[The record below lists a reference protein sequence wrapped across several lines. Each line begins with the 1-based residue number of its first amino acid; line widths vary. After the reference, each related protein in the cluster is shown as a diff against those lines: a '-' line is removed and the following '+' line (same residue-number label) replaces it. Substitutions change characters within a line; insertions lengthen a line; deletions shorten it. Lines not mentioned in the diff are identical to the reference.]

1 MLILFLAQLAALFV
15 SIVSAKVVSRQIQ
28 LGQHEYFMPPSPSW
42 KVPSWDSNWLQNA
55 TVDEFVPI
63 TVMNLNGT
71 KNDANIRAMLD
82 KFNATDD
89 VWTSSFTLS
98 KPATPVWLQIFQLTS
113 IQVLYIQSSNRSA
126 STLLQKEKPDQ
137 YTISKLVFG
146 NTDRIVP
153 SGPYFLH
160 TSTGNAYQAYRLF
173 ADTNQAFIQSSYQDP
188 QDTHHPLRAAI
199 SSDAGLTVAV
209 PSRLYYTPTK
219 DKPLAGVRISVKD
232 LFDLKGLK
240 TSGGNRA
247 FYARSNI
254 KNETAIAVQKLID
267 AGAVVVGKVK
277 LSDFAFGGSYFT
289 SHIDYLLPFNPRGDG
304 YNLASDS
311 SGGSGASVASYDWL
325 DASVGSDTGGS
336 VRGPAQQNGV
346 HGNRPTHGAVD
357 LSGAIPLSPA
367 MDTAGMLARDPLLLS
382 KINRVLYAG
391 SVKDFAKF
399 PKSILLDPSSA
410 KQLSAAE
417 QEYPKMAAAANNF
430 LNHLSKILAAN
441 VSTFSIDEAW
451 NKSTPVA
458 FNTTPIANAVNR
470 IYGGLTRYEQWNDF
484 GKAFVSEYMETHN
497 GEFPH
502 MVPDV
507 RVGWLRA
514 NASLTEDAHK
524 GDLKDK
530 SGVAEWVAQ
539 KFLTR
544 DEDTCSNTIYVYFA
558 MPYKSYKPDISGDWS
573 NPYIAELLSSISK
586 QELQILQQN
595 VTINCNT
602 TLGSKE
608 TCEHSQKALEEAA
621 TVQHYPV
628 SPGRLASVADLPD
641 YALTLGSF
649 DLGNL
654 TFSESTLKNQSLP
667 LAVDIMAAKG
677 CDVMILNLVEE
688 LYRVGAIRT
697 AKTGV
702 IV

>member
-15 SIVSAKVVSRQIQ
+15 SIVSSKVVSRQIQ
-28 LGQHEYFMPPSPSW
+28 LGQHEYFMPPSSSW
-42 KVPSWDSNWLQNA
+42 KVPSWDSNLLQNA

-89 VWTSSFTLS
+89 VWTSSFT
-98 KPATPVWLQIFQLTS
+98 Q
-113 IQVLYIQSSNRSA
+113 N
-126 STLLQKEKPDQ
+126 
-137 YTISKLVFG
+137 
-146 NTDRIVP
+146 RIVP

-267 AGAVVVGKVK
+267 AGAVVVGKTK

-304 YNLASDS
+304 YNLPSDS

-367 MDTAGMLARDPLLLS
+367 MDTVGMLARDPLLWS

-391 SVKDFAKF
+391 SVKEFAKF

-410 KQLSAAE
+410 KKLSAAE

-458 FNTTPIANAVNR
+458 FNTTPIVNAVNR
-470 IYGGLTRYEQWNDF
+470 IYGGLTRYEQWSDF

-507 RVGWLRA
+507 RVGWLLA
-514 NASLTEDAHK
+514 NASLTEDDHK
-524 GDLKDK
+524 GDLKNK

-544 DEDTCSNTIYVYFA
+544 DEDTCSNAIYVYFT
-558 MPYKSYKPDISGDWS
+558 MPYKSYKPDISGD
-573 NPYIAELLSSISK
+573 SISK
-586 QELQILQQN
+586 QKLQILQQN

-621 TVQHYPV
+621 ELRHYPV

-649 DLGNL
+649 NLGDVN
-654 TFSESTLKNQSLP
+654 FSESTLKNQSLP

-702 IV
+702 TV

>member
-1 MLILFLAQLAALFV
+1 MLILFPAQLAALFV

-28 LGQHEYFMPPSPSW
+28 LGQHEYFMPPSSSW
-42 KVPSWDSNWLQNA
+42 KVPSWDSNLLQNA

-89 VWTSSFTLS
+89 VWTSSFT
-98 KPATPVWLQIFQLTS
+98 QI
-113 IQVLYIQSSNRSA
+113 LYIQSSNRS
-126 STLLQKEKPDQ
+126 
-137 YTISKLVFG
+137 
-146 NTDRIVP
+146 
-153 SGPYFLH
+153 
-160 TSTGNAYQAYRLF
+160 
-173 ADTNQAFIQSSYQDP
+173 SSYQDP

-199 SSDAGLTVAV
+199 SSDASLTVAV

-254 KNETAIAVQKLID
+254 KNETAIAVQKLTD
-267 AGAVVVGKVK
+267 AGAVVVGKTK

-304 YNLASDS
+304 YNLPSDS
-311 SGGSGASVASYDWL
+311 GSI
-325 DASVGSDTGGS
+325 
-336 VRGPAQQNGV
+336 RGPAQQNGV

-367 MDTAGMLARDPLLLS
+367 MDTVGMLARDPLLWS

-391 SVKDFAKF
+391 SVKEFAKF

-410 KQLSAAE
+410 KKLSAAK

-430 LNHLSKILAAN
+430 LNHVSKILAAN

-458 FNTTPIANAVNR
+458 FNTTPIVNAVDR
-470 IYGGLTRYEQWNDF
+470 IYSDLTRYEQWNDF

-507 RVGWLRA
+507 RVGWLLA
-514 NASLTEDAHK
+514 NASLTEDDHK

-530 SGVAEWVAQ
+530 SGVAEWVAK

-544 DEDTCSNTIYVYFA
+544 DEDTCSNAIYVYFT

-573 NPYIAELLSSISK
+573 NPYIAELISSISK
-586 QELQILQQN
+586 QKLQILQQN

-621 TVQHYPV
+621 TLRHYPV

-641 YALTLGSF
+641 YAFTLGSF
-649 DLGNL
+649 NLGDVN
-654 TFSESTLKNQSLP
+654 FSESTLKNQSLP

-697 AKTGV
+697 AKTGLTV
-702 IV
+702 